1 MKIYKYL
8 LLFIIILFLRNIFGF
23 DYNQVREI
31 TINDQFYDFNIFIDL
46 GYYKISDSNNHV
58 IDQNNFYDAI
68 DNNEFTFF
76 ISSIDHRQKDYN
88 LVIDENIDLKERDL
102 YFDLNNL
109 TINGSLGSIFDLNLE
124 ITNFYKKEDLFFL
137 VCDTNLFV
145 YLFESGE
152 SQFLFRIDTN
162 QPIYNL
168 EYRSYL
174 DKNYLFLANGSNGI
188 GIYEVDFNS
197 SDFALNLGQIRFS
210 YGELDYNTS
219 YIYFLESAHTGGY
232 LFSFVNHPGIPTRGV
247 FYSILDLLDLNS
259 TVPDNRH
266 NTISD
271 NLVPQTIWHNQDL
284 NRLIIPLKNSTNTGK
299 IVFND
304 QPSGISIFS
313 SGQFSGTYK
322 NLTSLSEK
330 AFSLNTDQLNVYN
343 KDSIGD
349 ATTPL
354 KTLDLNYPVR
364 SFTINKDLN
373 RFYVLYDNNID
384 VFDYNYENNNF
395 LFLRNISHTDTNL
408 NKIIYDN
415 NYLYIS
421 KNTNFKK
428 INLDNNYSLRF
439 FIPSPKIKDLT
450 LSPSNINYSLYSSFP
465 GDLNFSFIIEDYNL
479 LKNDSNFSPLTF
491 DLNITNEDRS
501 IPILKDQNID
511 NNICKNIDLT
521 SKFCSFLIN
530 IKNINNSYSLTNG
543 SYDFSFFTTQL
554 NTVPFVFNLSR
565 PSGGSGGSSKSSSSS
580 SSSPPTPKPP
590 QTPNYV
596 EILDLLKQN
605 YITKKDLFA
614 SYLLDFPILSFDL
627 NVDSNTF
634 SSDYNSLLEEYNNL
648 PNIEITK
655 TTISKDL
662 PFFESK
668 EHDIVNS
675 YSKKITFLT
684 SNNKKYVFVEI
695 DLNFNE
701 NIILDNL
708 DSSKIIKSTEDLNKF
723 DSNFVII
730 NKDLNYLLLD
740 SAQNNYFDLIEIIK
754 KSKVK
759 EIIDNEIVLEEEI
772 KEVKN
777 YKITYGVIIF
787 ILFLLLFWFR
797 NFFFN

>member
-88 LVIDENIDLKERDL
+88 LVIDENQELKERNL

-109 TINGSLGSIFDLNLE
+109 TINGSLGYNLDLNKS
-124 ITNFYKKEDLFFL
+124 ITNFFIKNDLFL
-137 VCDTNLFV
+137 LASDTNLFV
-145 YLFESGE
+145 YRYQDREYN
-152 SQFLFRIDTN
+152 FLCQIDTN
-162 QPIYNL
+162 QTIYNL
-168 EYRSYL
+168 EYISYL
-174 DKNYLFLANGSNGI
+174 DHNYLFLANGSNGI
-188 GIYEVDFNS
+188 NIYQIDLS
-197 SDFALNLGQIRFS
+197 SAEIALNLGQIRFS
-210 YGELDYNTS
+210 SDGFDYDTS
-219 YIYFLESAHTGGY
+219 YVYFLESAHSRSY
-232 LFSFVNHPGIPTRGV
+232 LFSFVTNSAQVRYV
-247 FYSILDLLDLNS
+247 LYDLNG
-259 TVPDNRH
+259 
-266 NTISD
+266 II
-271 NLVPQTIWHNQDL
+271 NLENYLEHGFVLGGSYKPQTIWHNQDL

-299 IVFND
+299 ID
-304 QPSGISIFS
+304 LIDDPSGLSIFS
-313 SGQFSGTYK
+313 SGQFSGIYK
-322 NLTSLSEK
+322 DLDSFSNK
-330 AFSLNTDQLNVYN
+330 AFSLSSDKLNVYN

-354 KTLDLNYPVR
+354 KTLDLNYPAR

-395 LFLRNISHTDTNL
+395 LFLRNILHTDTDL

-415 NYLYIS
+415 NYLYVS

-450 LSPSNINYSLYSSFP
+450 LSPSNINYSLYSSFS

-479 LKNDSNFSPLTF
+479 LKKDSNFSPLTF
-491 DLNITNEDRS
+491 DLNLVNEDRS
-501 IPILKDQNID
+501 ISLLKDQNID

-565 PSGGSGGSSKSSSSS
+565 PNGGSGGSSKSSSSS

-590 QTPNYV
+590 QSVNYTEV
-596 EILDLLKQN
+596 LDLLEQN

-614 SYLLDFPILSFDL
+614 SYLLDFPILNFDL
-627 NVDSNTF
+627 NTDCNTF
-634 SSDYNSLLEEYNNL
+634 SSDYNSLLEVYNNL
-648 PNIEITK
+648 PNIELTK

-701 NIILDNL
+701 NIILENL
-708 DSSKIIKSTEDLNKF
+708 DSSKVIKSTEDLNKF
-723 DSNFVII
+723 DSNFIII

-754 KSKVK
+754 KSKEK
-759 EIIDNEIVLEEEI
+759 KIIDNEIVLEEEI